1 MKVDKIYMN
10 ELSFYGYHGVLP
22 EENRLGQSFIIS
34 LVLGLSTKKAGKTDS
49 VKDTVSYAEVYQ
61 TVQYITEKRQFKL
74 IEALAES
81 IAAEVLNEYKL
92 LDEITVK
99 VIKPNPPIPG
109 HYHSVAVEILR
120 KRGK

>member
-1 MKVDKIYMN
+1 MDKIYMN